1 VCVCVC
7 VCDKIKLQ
15 LAQFELLYENDTG
28 ECPAREIQSQIAI
41 VNLVLSVPERNSFL
55 GRSAPLLP
63 PPRPRPAPPP
73 PQLRKRTLK
82 DIGTQRLARRGYA
95 RSVDDVTRTEAYV
108 GGTSSRRY
116 FIRSTFLP
124 NAIELSVC
132 ERARNC
138 HWERSQA

>member
-63 PPRPRPAPPP
+63 PPAPAP
-73 PQLRKRTLK
+73 
-82 DIGTQRLARRGYA
+82 RRRRRNYA
-95 RSVDDVTRTEAYV
+95 RGRLKTSVRNV
-108 GGTSSRRY
+108 SRVEDTHDQ
-116 FIRSTFLP
+116 SMT
-124 NAIELSVC
+124 
-132 ERARNC
+132 
-138 HWERSQA
+138 